1 MDESEGSLFIF
12 TFTSATKRKR
22 MRESSRISELIKESI
37 SVKEKTLDFCLD
49 NILTGYEMIKGS
61 LASGNKLLIF
71 GNGGSASDSSHFASE
86 IVGRCVHN
94 SPAQPAIALSADTA
108 FLTACANDFG
118 FEEIYSRQVEAFA
131 QQGDL
136 AIGISTSGNSPNI
149 IRAFEKAKEE
159 GIRTIGL
166 LGRDGGRASELADLS
181 IVVPS
186 DSTPRIQE
194 VHITIIHTWCQL
206 LEENI

>member
-1 MDESEGSLFIF
+1 
-12 TFTSATKRKR
+12 
-22 MRESSRISELIKESI
+22 MRASSRINELIKESI

-61 LASGNKLLIF
+61 LTSGNKLLIF

-86 IVGRCVHN
+86 IVGRCVHT
-94 SPAQPAIALSADTA
+94 SPAQPAIALSADSSFITA
-108 FLTACANDFG
+108 WSNDFG
-118 FEEIYSRQVEAFA
+118 FEEIYSRQIEAFA

-149 IRAFEKAKEE
+149 VRAFEKAKEI

-166 LGRDGGRASELADLS
+166 LGRDGGKALELADLS

-194 VHITIIHTWCQL
+194 MHITIIHIWCQL
-206 LEENI
+206 LEENF